1 MQRSLFY
8 LPLLASLCLTFL
20 SSFSPAHANGCDLS
34 NPLDGVAGGSLCIAV
49 EAITE
54 NRARCR
60 IAWRYVERQATDLR
74 HPVRAPFSL
83 QRVRE
88 GQPRGS
94 EACA

>member
-49 EAITE
+49 ETITE
-54 NRARCR
+54 NPGTALVVVLHGDMSSGKPPSYATRFARR
-60 IAWRYVERQATDLR
+60 FPYKGS
-74 HPVRAPFSL
+74 VRANHE
-83 QRVRE
+83 V
-88 GQPRGS
+88 
-94 EACA
+94 